1 MTQFRGFIQAVLRLA
16 ERSQPMADH
25 RAALLVELARADLHA
40 WGHADHEITL
50 EQTEPH
56 FADASRL
63 RCTFWCETCNVAR
76 VVFLPAPED

>member
-1 MTQFRGFIQAVLRLA
+1 MTQFRGFIHAVLRLA
-16 ERSQPMADH
+16 EHSQPMADH
-25 RAALLVELARADLHA
+25 RAALLVELASADLHA

-50 EQTEPH
+50 ERTEPH

-63 RCTFWCETCNVAR
+63 RCTFGCETYNVAR